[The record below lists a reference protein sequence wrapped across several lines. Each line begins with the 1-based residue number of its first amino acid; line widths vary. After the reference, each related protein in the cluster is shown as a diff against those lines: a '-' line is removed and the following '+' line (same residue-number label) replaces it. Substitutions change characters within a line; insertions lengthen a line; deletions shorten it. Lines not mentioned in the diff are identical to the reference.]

1 MDKHELDR
9 RLRAVLTA
17 AKDINA
23 VDLASHTVPLITH
36 RLVTYGHD
44 HAKVERQHRT
54 EGTTYQSDVDLANA
68 LQDLGSLLG
77 LLTSVPEDVLAKV
90 VAEYRDE
97 IGEGLGLAAEKI
109 QERRDATKATRE
121 RVPVDA

>member
-17 AKDINA
+17 ARDINA
-23 VDLASHTVPLITH
+23 VDLASHTVPPITH

-44 HAKVERQHRT
+44 HTKVERRHRT
-54 EGTTYQSDVDLANA
+54 DGMTHQSDVELANA

-77 LLTSVPEDVLAKV
+77 VLTSVPGDELAKV
-90 VAEYRDE
+90 VAEYRGD
-97 IGEGLGLAAEKI
+97 IGEGLELAVEKI
-109 QERRDATKATRE
+109 QARREATDALKE
-121 RVPVDA
+121 QVPVDA